1 MTAPHRRLALSV
13 ACALAALAGC
23 ASTPPPRAAVA
34 APSHSTARLAVAHVT
49 AASGSLVSGSLRLVP
64 AGDGVRVTGMLGGL
78 TPGSRHGLHV
88 HVAGDCGAADA
99 SAAGDVFTAMVSTPS
114 GARQAGNNTTIVA
127 GGDGVAHV
135 DLRLAH
141 ASLGG
146 GAADDIAGRAI
157 VVHALPDEALTA
169 PQADLRLGCGVITV
183 ATP

>member
-1 MTAPHRRLALSV
+1 MTALHRLIVPV
-13 ACALAALAGC
+13 ACALTAALTGC
-23 ASTPPPRAAVA
+23 ASAPVARAPVAV
-34 APSHSTARLAVAHVT
+34 APSHSTARAAVAHVT

-64 AGDGVRVTGMLGGL
+64 AGDGVRVTGAIGGL

-88 HVAGDCGAADA
+88 HAIGDCSAADG
-99 SAAGDVFTAMVSTPS
+99 SAAGAVFNPAPASS
-114 GARQAGNNTTIVA
+114 TTIVA
-127 GGDGVAHV
+127 GGDGLARV

-146 GAADDIAGRAI
+146 GAADDVAGRAL

-183 ATP
+183 AP

>member
-1 MTAPHRRLALSV
+1 MTVFHRCIVSV
-13 ACALAALAGC
+13 ACGLAATLAGC
-23 ASTPPPRAAVA
+23 ASAPVARAPVAA
-34 APSHSTARLAVAHVT
+34 APSHSTARLAVAHVI

-64 AGDGVRVTGMLGGL
+64 AGDGVRITGAIGGL

-88 HVAGDCGAADA
+88 HALGDCSAADG
-99 SAAGDVFTAMVSTPS
+99 SAAGAVYDPAPGH
-114 GARQAGNNTTIVA
+114 GATIVA
-127 GGDGVAHV
+127 GGDGVARI

-146 GAADDIAGRAI
+146 GAADDIAGRAL

-183 ATP
+183 TQ